1 MAQAKTWFFEQLGG
15 AKKSIEL
22 SGWQAPHGRPRQ
34 KPVVT
39 DGIET
44 RKSEVYYPGDDRGP
58 TLHLFGRKY
67 TPWELEGRF
76 RDRSDGVGFAVAMT
90 EKVKAF
96 VGDQQ
101 RVRISWG
108 DILSVEGFLDSFAP
122 GREAEGEVAWK
133 LTASIYVDLFAK
145 RVRKAKPAKTIG
157 LAAQLAKLDL
167 EMALAGVPHTPTASV
182 FDALDSILGLPANVA
197 GAFVES
203 LDGIVDLFTST
214 AGAFQKAAGGISDVE
229 KATFA
234 SLNRL
239 ASVSSQM
246 QGAAG
251 ALRETFTNADADAVL
266 LRECA
271 TENARLWKG
280 QSATEAALADL
291 VGETAD
297 IQVAIQLAKRGAA
310 SQSYVVREGDSF
322 ESISTQFY
330 GSPDRASDIRAANKI
345 PAGQAPIPGAELL
358 IPT

>member
-1 MAQAKTWFFEQLGG
+1 MPNAKTWFFEQLGG
-15 AKKSIEL
+15 EKKSIEL

-39 DGIET
+39 DGVEI
-44 RKSEVYYPGDDRGP
+44 RKTEVYYPGDDRGP

-67 TPWELEGRF
+67 TQWELEGRF

-90 EKVKAF
+90 ERVKKF

-101 RVRISWG
+101 RCRISWG
-108 DILSVEGFLDSFAP
+108 DILSVEGFLDKFEP
-122 GREAEGEVAWK
+122 GRESEGEVAWK

-145 RVRKAKPAKTIG
+145 RTRKPKQQKTIG

-167 EMALAGVPHTPTASV
+167 EQALPGVPHTPTASI
-182 FDALDSILGLPANVA
+182 FDGLDSILGLPANVS

-203 LDGIVDLFTST
+203 MDGIVDIFTST

-239 ASVSSQM
+239 ASVSNQL

-266 LRECA
+266 LRERA

-280 QSATEAALADL
+280 QSATESALADL
-291 VGETAD
+291 VGELAD
-297 IQVAIQLAKRGAA
+297 VRVAVALVKRGVGTG
-310 SQSYVVREGDSF
+310 SVVAVQGDTW
-322 ESISTQFY
+322 ESLSTKAY
-330 GSPDRASDIRAANKI
+330 GSPDRAADLRAANDI
-345 PAGQAPIPGAELL
+345 PAGAYPVPGTEY
-358 IPT
+358 IVPT